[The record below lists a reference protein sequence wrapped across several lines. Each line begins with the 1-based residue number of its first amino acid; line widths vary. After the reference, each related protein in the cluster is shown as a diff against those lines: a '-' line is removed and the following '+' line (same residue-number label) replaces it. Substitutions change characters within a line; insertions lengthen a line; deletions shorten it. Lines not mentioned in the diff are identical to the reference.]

1 MLNTKYNK
9 ANIKDK
15 IIKLRLEL
23 YKEYEKYGN
32 SERVVK
38 KSQELDKYISIQQ
51 KQLIKNKLEL

>member
-1 MLNTKYNK
+1 MLNTKYK
-9 ANIKDK
+9 KSNIKDK

-51 KQLIKNKLEL
+51 KKLIKNKLEL